1 MEKTI
6 TKIIDGGI
14 VSDDIVN
21 KFQLRPFCSLN
32 DSGKF
37 TSKFVGIV
45 VTRTETLVSCPKHLG
60 YEGEEDIELIVGC
73 MMKASQYLGI
83 SNEDVLDSNIPYI
96 PYLFVLDYFQR
107 YGLYRD
113 NLKQYSNGFAGNIDW
128 RRTARESQKII
139 SGNNLVFLPFVI
151 SKTIQKDTFIGECM
165 KFVINDGYEQFGK
178 YVGRGLIIDGETIDI
193 ISDNLDVV
201 IDQLKEEKSTH
212 FKDLEIKLIDAI
224 IDYLEWK
231 GAFVENSFFIT
242 KNFEAIWETMVNSF
256 LSEHYDSYDNKANR
270 MLLRRRCRKHSFAK
284 KSEYI
289 QSDYMMKKNGVKY
302 SVEYDH
308 YCREGGII
316 TLFDSKYYNEIKDAN
331 YKQIAYHYFLNNRF
345 NKQEKPELII
355 NGLIIP
361 YEGDYYSKIHL
372 DRTDIDG
379 VLIVEHY
386 FNLREVMQS
395 YI

>member
-1 MEKTI
+1 MEKII
-6 TKIIDGGI
+6 TKIIDGEI
-14 VSDDIVN
+14 VSDDIVD

-45 VTRTETLVSCPKHLG
+45 VTRTETLVSCPKHFG
-60 YEGEEDIELIVGC
+60 YLGEEDIELIVGC

-83 SNEDVLDSNIPYI
+83 INEDVLDSNIPFSSYI
-96 PYLFVLDYFQR
+96 FVLDYFQR
-107 YGLYRD
+107 YGLHRE
-113 NLKQYSNGFAGNIDW
+113 NLKQYSKGYSGNIDW
-128 RRTARESQKII
+128 KRTARESPKIV

-151 SKTIQKDTFIGECM
+151 SKTVQKDTFIGDCM

-178 YVGRGLIIDGETIDI
+178 YIGRGLIIDGETIDI
-193 ISDNLDVV
+193 NSNNLGLV
-201 IDQLKEEKSTH
+201 IEQLKEEKNTH
-212 FKDLEIKLIDAI
+212 FKDLEIRLIDAV
-224 IDYLEWK
+224 IDYLQWK
-231 GAFVENSFFIT
+231 GVFIENSFFIT
-242 KNFEAIWETMVNSF
+242 RNFESIWETMVNEY
-256 LSEHYDSYDNKANR
+256 LSENYDSYNGELNQMVLKKK
-270 MLLRRRCRKHSFAK
+270 CRKHLFAK
-284 KSEYI
+284 KTEYI
-289 QSDYMMKKNGVKY
+289 QSDCMMKKNDVHY

-308 YCREGGII
+308 YCKEGGVV
-316 TLFDSKYYNEIKDAN
+316 TLFDSKYYNEIKEVN

-345 NKQEKPELII
+345 HKQEKPEILI

-361 YEGDYYSKIHL
+361 YEGDYYSSIHL

-386 FNLREVMQS
+386 LNLREVMQS

>member
-1 MEKTI
+1 MEKRI
-6 TKIIDGGI
+6 TKIVDGGS
-14 VSDDIVN
+14 VSDDIVDR
-21 KFQLRPFCSLN
+21 FQLRPFCALN

-37 TSKFVGIV
+37 ISKFVGIV

-60 YEGEEDIELIVGC
+60 YCGEKDIELIVGC

-83 SNEDVLDSNIPYI
+83 NNEDVLNSNIPYI
-96 PYLFVLDYFQR
+96 PYLYVLDYFQR
-107 YGLYRD
+107 YGLYRE
-113 NLKQYSNGFAGNIDW
+113 NLKKYSNGYAGNVDW

-139 SGNNLVFLPFVI
+139 SGGNLIFLPFVI
-151 SKTIQKDTFIGECM
+151 SKNIQRDTFIGECM

-178 YVGRGLIIDGETIDI
+178 YVGRGLIIDGETLDI
-193 ISDNLDVV
+193 NVENLDVV
-201 IDQLKEEKSTH
+201 INQLKEEKSTH

-224 IDYLEWK
+224 INYLQWK

-242 KNFEAIWETMVNSF
+242 KNFEAIWETMVNGF
-256 LSEHYDSYDNKANR
+256 LSENYDSYDRNDNVMVLKR
-270 MLLRRRCRKHSFAK
+270 MCRKHKFAK
-284 KSEYI
+284 YTEYI
-289 QSDYMMKKNGVKY
+289 QSEEMMKKNGVKY

-308 YCREGGII
+308 YCKEGAIV
-316 TLFDSKYYNEIKDAN
+316 TLFDSKYYNEIKEAN

-345 NKQEKPELII
+345 YANEKPELII

-361 YEGDYYSKIHL
+361 YEGDYYSKVHL

-386 FNLREVMQS
+386 FNLREVMMS